1 MGAFHCPIGVAFYDG
16 QGCMLCGLCVA
27 TTSEE
32 MVAASEKMRAYL
44 RSLPERKSNFKKI
57 VVCGKGGAGKSTV
70 VTLMADDLKEKGY
83 SVLVIDTDESN
94 PGLYRMFGFDRQ
106 PKPLLNLL
114 SRFAPGEPEPDTG
127 WITADK
133 ISPYDI
139 PSEYVL
145 ENEGLKFIMVGKIND
160 PFQGCACSMAD
171 ITRDFVGKL
180 LLGDNEVVIIDT
192 EAGIESFGRGVE
204 RNADTVL
211 AVVEPSFESIS
222 LAEKICYMA
231 DGIGVGTVKAILNKI
246 PSEEVRKKVIEGLV
260 LRNIS
265 QVGTVH
271 LSREISEAGLEGK
284 APGESKAREEISQ
297 IVDRLLDEAG

>member
-1 MGAFHCPIGVAFYDG
+1 MGVFHCPIGVAFYDG
-16 QGCMLCGLCVA
+16 PGCILCGLCIA

-32 MVAASEKMRAYL
+32 MVAASEKMRAHL

-70 VTLMADDLKEKGY
+70 VTLMADVLKEKGY
-83 SVLVIDTDESN
+83 GVLVMDTDESN

-114 SRFAPGEPEPDTG
+114 SRFAPGKPEPDTG
-127 WITADK
+127 WITADE
-133 ISPYDI
+133 ISPHDI
-139 PSEYVL
+139 PPEYVL
-145 ENEGLKFIMVGKIND
+145 GSDGLMFIMVGKIND

-246 PSEEVRKKVIEGLV
+246 PSEEVRKKVIEGLAQ
-260 LRNIS
+260 RNIS

-271 LSREISEAGLEGK
+271 LSREVSAAGLEGN
-284 APGESKAREEISQ
+284 ALGESGAREEISE
-297 IVDRLLDEAG
+297 IVDRLLDEAS